1 MDLEQ
6 FEKASDIQKDIK
18 YMNDLIKEYDNS
30 SINYYIGDI
39 YLVAFNDK
47 EIVKAIITTLRE
59 QVDRLQAKFD
69 NIK

>member
-18 YMNDLIKEYDNS
+18 YMNGFIKEYDNS
-30 SINYYIGDI
+30 SINYYTGDI
-39 YLVAFNDK
+39 HLIAFNDK

-59 QVDRLQAKFD
+59 QVRRLEAKFES
-69 NIK
+69 IK